1 MKKTVLVPAIP
12 NGEITRSARE
22 ALKGRFLLC
31 AFVVFAL
38 IISSLIANVA
48 SEIFNGAVK
57 YLFAGVFAVLF
68 ETIGMTAY
76 TKYCGKIS
84 DAEENPAFFECVPF
98 VFERLVRMAL
108 ATWLA
113 SLIIFLKLLLL
124 IVPGILAMLDY
135 AMVGLVLLDD
145 REVGVS
151 DALKISK
158 RLMYGHRWQ
167 FLCLS
172 MRFFGW
178 GILCIF
184 TLGIGY
190 FWLIPYM
197 ITSYW
202 KFYRSITPQPDT
214 PEEAELSFVN
224 TASPVSPVW
233 RVLIV
238 IILVLLAA
246 VEEYNNEKRAER
258 LAKDID
264 KALNSQTKA
273 SQSSETPK
281 VNKKPETH
289 Q

>member
-1 MKKTVLVPAIP
+1 MKKTVLVPAVE
-12 NGEITRSARE
+12 NGKITSSARE
-22 ALKGRFLLC
+22 SLKGRFLLC
-31 AFVVFAL
+31 AFIAFAL
-38 IISSLIANVA
+38 IISSIIANVA
-48 SEIFNGAVK
+48 SEILNGAVK

-68 ETIGMTAY
+68 ETIGMAAY

-98 VFERLVRMAL
+98 VFERLVRMTL

-113 SLIIFLKLLLL
+113 SLIIFLKLLL

-167 FLCLS
+167 FLCIS
-172 MRFFGW
+172 MRFFGL

-214 PEEAELSFVN
+214 PEEAELSFVS

-233 RVLIV
+233 RILIV
-238 IILVLLAA
+238 IILVLFAA
-246 VEEYNNEKRAER
+246 VEEYVNEKKAER

-281 VNKKPETH
+281 VNNKPEAH